1 MNFFSL
7 ASVRCA
13 QKSEFNRRV
22 YDKKQA
28 CFYCGVLVSKIARHY
43 ELKHMAEKE
52 VAIALSF
59 NKGSPSRKKHLEK
72 LRLLGNYHHNLT
84 VMETGKGELIVY
96 RRPTSGKG
104 CNPSDFLPCNF
115 CLGFIKR
122 QELWKHV
129 KSCKFK
135 PDENEVPKYQKVQ
148 EKAKLLLFPAICSD
162 SSNVLSKLFAA
173 MKSDEVT
180 LVARNDLLIKELGVL
195 LIEKRGDKQSF
206 CFSKDERTCKAL
218 AAISHNKC

>member
-1 MNFFSL
+1 MT
-7 ASVRCA
+7 
-13 QKSEFNRRV
+13 
-22 YDKKQA
+22 
-28 CFYCGVLVSKIARHY
+28 
-43 ELKHMAEKE
+43 EKE

-59 NKGSPSRKKHLEK
+59 NKGSPSRKKLLEK

-84 VMETGKGELIVY
+84 VMETGKGEPIVY

-122 QELWKHV
+122 QEFRKHV

-135 PDENEVPKYQKVQ
+135 PGEKKFPKYQKVQ
-148 EKAKLLLFPAICSD
+148 EKAKLLLFLAICSD

-180 LVARNDLLIKELGVL
+180 LVARNDWLIKELGVL

>member
-1 MNFFSL
+1 MT
-7 ASVRCA
+7 
-13 QKSEFNRRV
+13 
-22 YDKKQA
+22 
-28 CFYCGVLVSKIARHY
+28 
-43 ELKHMAEKE
+43 EKE
-52 VAIALSF
+52 VAIAPSF

-72 LRLLGNYHHNLT
+72 LRLLGNYHYNLT

-122 QELWKHV
+122 QELRKHV

-135 PDENEVPKYQKVQ
+135 PDENETPKYQKVQ
-148 EKAKLLLFPAICSD
+148 EKAKLLFPAICSD

-180 LVARNDLLIKELGVL
+180 LVARNDWLIKELGVL

-206 CFSKDERTCKAL
+206 CFSKDERTRKTL